1 MVDCITVTTSVR
13 TWETAEKGFPVKGKN
28 FFSDKIQKK
37 SDFILNSGNSYVTLQ
52 LELCLYVS

>member
-13 TWETAEKGFPVKGKN
+13 TWKTAEKGFPLKGKN

-52 LELCLYVS
+52 LELCPYVS